1 MWWYTRTSSLA
12 RRERSVLAAG
22 RICVL
27 AWLFVALTPARGGG
41 QSGGSDGEVR
51 RATASRA
58 ELDSLASR
66 AQAAA
71 DAPATPAQERATLRR
86 YATDLRTRLRNGD
99 FQPGDRIIVATRG
112 DSTTVDTL
120 TVQSDRTIG
129 LRNLPL
135 ISLDGVLRSEL
146 QSYLGEQLRRYVKR
160 DLLRAT
166 PLVPVGVLGEVVHP
180 GFYRVPLQITLS
192 DLLMVAGGPAPQA
205 DLTRVRIRRGQSTI
219 IDEHTLRDAM
229 VRGLPLGE
237 LGIDAG
243 DEVVLKAVP
252 QRNWSLIAQLA
263 GVATGIALTLHA
275 LKVF

>member
-1 MWWYTRTSSLA
+1 MWRYTRTSSLA
-12 RRERSVLAAG
+12 RREPSVLAAA
-22 RICVL
+22 RVCVL
-27 AWLFVALTPARGGG
+27 AWLFVALTPARGAG
-41 QSGGSDGEVR
+41 QSTGSDGEVR
-51 RATASRA
+51 RAAASRA

-71 DAPATPAQERATLRR
+71 DAPATPKQDREALRR
-86 YATDLRTRLRNGD
+86 YAVDLRTRLHDGD
-99 FQPGDRIIVATRG
+99 FQPGDRIIVVTRG
-112 DSTTVDTL
+112 DSTTVDTV
-120 TVQSDRTIG
+120 TVQSDRAVA
-129 LRNLPL
+129 LQKLPPIPL
-135 ISLDGVLRSEL
+135 EGVLRSEL
-146 QSYLGEQLRRYVKR
+146 PSYLGQQLRQYVKR
-160 DLLRAT
+160 DLVRAT

-180 GFYRVPLQITLS
+180 GFYRVPLQITLG
-192 DLLMVAGGPAPQA
+192 DLLMVAGGPSPQA

-219 IDEHTLRDAM
+219 IDEHTIRDAM